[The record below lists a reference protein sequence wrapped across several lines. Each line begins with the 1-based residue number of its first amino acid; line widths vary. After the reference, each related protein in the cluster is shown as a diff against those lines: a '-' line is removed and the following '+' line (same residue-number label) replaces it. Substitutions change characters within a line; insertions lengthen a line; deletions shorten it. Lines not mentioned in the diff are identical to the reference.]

1 MTVTNNTGI
10 LGENMAAEV
19 LIQKGYLIRER
30 NYRYKR
36 SEIDIIAEK
45 DGILVFIEVKT
56 RKSIRFGF
64 PEEFVSEKKAE
75 MVITAAE
82 QYIYETEWKKDI
94 RFDIVSIV
102 MNKNGSEI
110 QHFEDAFF

>member
-1 MTVTNNTGI
+1 MTVTKNTGI

-102 MNKNGSEI
+102 MNENGSEI